1 MSASVRLSAESSHGQ
16 DSPEFFKSTQ
26 ERGHFG
32 VLSRHFTPKENYPM
46 QKFLL
51 IGFVGRDPE
60 MKYTPGGTAITTFS
74 VASTERWKN
83 SGGELQEHTE
93 WFNVKSFGRRAEV
106 AAEFLKKGSRVFL
119 EGRQRIESWDDKKS
133 GEKKYMCFLYVDKIE
148 FLGESN
154 RNGHGNGNG
163 QNGEVAKEQSH
174 SQEDPAMV
182 GDSDTPF

>member
-1 MSASVRLSAESSHGQ
+1 
-16 DSPEFFKSTQ
+16 
-26 ERGHFG
+26 
-32 VLSRHFTPKENYPM
+32 M

-51 IGFVGRDPE
+51 IGHLGKNPE

-83 SGGELQEHTE
+83 GDGELQEHTE

-133 GEKKYMCFLYVDKIE
+133 GEKKYRCFLYVDKIE
-148 FLGESN
+148 FLGDSN
-154 RNGHGNGNG
+154 RNGHGHGNGNGNG
-163 QNGEVAKEQSH
+163 QNGEVAKDQSH
-174 SQEDPAMV
+174 SQEYPAMV
-182 GDSDTPF
+182 GDSDIPF

>member
-1 MSASVRLSAESSHGQ
+1 
-16 DSPEFFKSTQ
+16 
-26 ERGHFG
+26 
-32 VLSRHFTPKENYPM
+32 M

-51 IGFVGRDPE
+51 IGHLGKDPE

-83 SGGELQEHTE
+83 GDGELQEHTE

-133 GEKKYMCFLYVDKIE
+133 GEKKYRCFVYVDKIE
-148 FLGESN
+148 FLGDSN
-154 RNGHGNGNG
+154 RNGHGNGHG
-163 QNGEVAKEQSH
+163 QNGEVAKDQFH

>member
-1 MSASVRLSAESSHGQ
+1 
-16 DSPEFFKSTQ
+16 
-26 ERGHFG
+26 
-32 VLSRHFTPKENYPM
+32 
-46 QKFLL
+46 
-51 IGFVGRDPE
+51 

-83 SGGELQEHTE
+83 NGGELQEHTE

-148 FLGESN
+148 FLGESS
-154 RNGHGNGNG
+154 RNG
-163 QNGEVAKEQSH
+163 QNGDFAKDQPH
-174 SQEDPAMV
+174 SQEDPAIV
-182 GDSDTPF
+182 GDSDIPF

>member
-1 MSASVRLSAESSHGQ
+1 
-16 DSPEFFKSTQ
+16 
-26 ERGHFG
+26 
-32 VLSRHFTPKENYPM
+32 M

-51 IGFVGRDPE
+51 IGHLGKDPE

-83 SGGELQEHTE
+83 NGGELQEHTE

-163 QNGEVAKEQSH
+163 QNGEVATDQFH

-182 GDSDTPF
+182 GDSDIPF

>member
-1 MSASVRLSAESSHGQ
+1 
-16 DSPEFFKSTQ
+16 
-26 ERGHFG
+26 
-32 VLSRHFTPKENYPM
+32 M

-51 IGFVGRDPE
+51 IGHLGKNPE

-83 SGGELQEHTE
+83 GDGELQEHTE

-133 GEKKYMCFLYVDKIE
+133 GEKKYMCFVYVDKIE
-148 FLGESN
+148 FLGDSN
-154 RNGHGNGNG
+154 RNGHGHGNGNGNG
-163 QNGEVAKEQSH
+163 QNGEVAKDQSH
-174 SQEDPAMV
+174 SQEYPAMV
-182 GDSDTPF
+182 GDSDIPF

>member
-1 MSASVRLSAESSHGQ
+1 
-16 DSPEFFKSTQ
+16 
-26 ERGHFG
+26 
-32 VLSRHFTPKENYPM
+32 M

-51 IGFVGRDPE
+51 IGYVGKDPE

-74 VASTERWKN
+74 VDSTERWKN
-83 SGGELQEHTE
+83 NSGELQEHTE

-148 FLGESN
+148 FLGEST

>member
-1 MSASVRLSAESSHGQ
+1 
-16 DSPEFFKSTQ
+16 
-26 ERGHFG
+26 
-32 VLSRHFTPKENYPM
+32 
-46 QKFLL
+46 
-51 IGFVGRDPE
+51 

-83 SGGELQEHTE
+83 GGGELQEHTE

-148 FLGESN
+148 FLSESN
-154 RNGHGNGNG
+154 RNGHGNG
-163 QNGEVAKEQSH
+163 QNGELAKDQSH
-174 SQEDPAMV
+174 SQEDPAMI
-182 GDSDTPF
+182 GDSDIPF

>member
-1 MSASVRLSAESSHGQ
+1 
-16 DSPEFFKSTQ
+16 
-26 ERGHFG
+26 
-32 VLSRHFTPKENYPM
+32 M

-51 IGFVGRDPE
+51 IGHLGKDPE

-83 SGGELQEHTE
+83 GDGELQEHTE

-133 GEKKYMCFLYVDKIE
+133 GEKKYRCFVYVDKIE

-154 RNGHGNGNG
+154 RNGHGNG
-163 QNGEVAKEQSH
+163 QNGEFAKHQSH
-174 SQEDPAMV
+174 GQEDPAMI
-182 GDSDTPF
+182 GDSEDIPF